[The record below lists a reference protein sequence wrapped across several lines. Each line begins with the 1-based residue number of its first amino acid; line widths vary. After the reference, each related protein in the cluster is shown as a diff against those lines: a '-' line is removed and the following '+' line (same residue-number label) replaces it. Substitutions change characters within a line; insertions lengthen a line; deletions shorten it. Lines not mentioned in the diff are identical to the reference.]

1 MPDEIEKVV
10 DIIRMPKIELWGL
23 VDPTNNGFALKDS
36 DELRKHNA
44 VP

>member
-10 DIIRMPKIELWGL
+10 DIIRMPKIELCSL
-23 VDPTNNGFALKDS
+23 VDPTNNGFTLKDF
-36 DELRKHNA
+36 DELREHNA